1 MAAKK
6 EPKDTA
12 NHIDYKDSSLHNDFQ
27 EIKVLLGCILKDI
40 DKITE
45 IEKLRA
51 GM

>member
-1 MAAKK
+1 MAKK
-6 EPKDTA
+6 KEEEHKL
-12 NHIDYKDSSLHNDFQ
+12 DYKDSSLHNDFQ